1 MRFADL
7 PHGQRR
13 RSARYAA
20 LAGRQ
25 LFSLLLIIASAAHFS
40 PETIAAVAKHGV
52 PLPGPLVPLS
62 GIIALME
69 RPQRPRWLSDVIFL
83 VPVTV
88 VMLNFWSVPD
98 PVTFQLEKAMFMKDV
113 TCLAVRC

>member
-40 PETIAAVAKHGV
+40 PETIAAAAQHGV

-62 GIIALME
+62 GIIAFMASASSLA
-69 RPQRPRWLSDVIFL
+69 SDVIFL

-113 TCLAVRC
+113 TCLA

>member
-1 MRFADL
+1 M
-7 PHGQRR
+7 
-13 RSARYAA
+13 
-20 LAGRQ
+20 
-25 LFSLLLIIASAAHFS
+25 
-40 PETIAAVAKHGV
+40 
-52 PLPGPLVPLS
+52 
-62 GIIALME
+62 
-69 RPQRPRWLSDVIFL
+69 IFL